1 MTVGS
6 ELPHF
11 IAMDND
17 ILSTGVVIYHLQVV
31 SLVVLIV
38 IILDLLF
45 QMGSTSI
52 GTSGCDIGVC
62 MCMQCVYCVVCV
74 FVCVVYVCVCLY
86 VYECV

>member
-31 SLVVLIV
+31 YLFVL
-38 IILDLLF
+38 LL
-45 QMGSTSI
+45 
-52 GTSGCDIGVC
+52 
-62 MCMQCVYCVVCV
+62 
-74 FVCVVYVCVCLY
+74 L
-86 VYECV
+86 

>member
-31 SLVVLIV
+31 SLLVLIV
-38 IILDLLF
+38 IILALLF
-45 QMGSTSI
+45 TDGKYI
-52 GTSGCDIGVC
+52 
-62 MCMQCVYCVVCV
+62 YWNKW
-74 FVCVVYVCVCLY
+74 L
-86 VYECV
+86 

>member
-31 SLVVLIV
+31 C
-38 IILDLLF
+38 LL
-45 QMGSTSI
+45 
-52 GTSGCDIGVC
+52 CHYD
-62 MCMQCVYCVVCV
+62 
-74 FVCVVYVCVCLY
+74 
-86 VYECV
+86 